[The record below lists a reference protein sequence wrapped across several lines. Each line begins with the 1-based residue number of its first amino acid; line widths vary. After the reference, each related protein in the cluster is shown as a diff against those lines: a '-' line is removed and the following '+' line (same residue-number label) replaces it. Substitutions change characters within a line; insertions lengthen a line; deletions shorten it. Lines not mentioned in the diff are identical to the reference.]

1 MMERNQF
8 ISRPEPSAAIR
19 TGWQALKQYFLE
31 FLLVTLV
38 MLAISSLSSLF
49 TQGSGFGSS
58 GISFLINIFVAGP
71 ISFGVSYYYM
81 KVMRGDDFELGV
93 IFTGFRENYLQVV
106 LANFLYMAII
116 LIGFMLLIIPGI
128 ILAIRLS
135 FVPYLVMDE
144 KLDAIEAIRS
154 SWDMTKDYAMDLFLF
169 GILAVL
175 IALGGLILLVIGI
188 IPAVMLI
195 QAAFTAFYLGVRE
208 EFEVVEEDGFED
220 EQE

>member
-1 MMERNQF
+1 MERNQF

-19 TGWQALKQYFLE
+19 TGWEAMKQYFLE

-38 MLAISSLSSLF
+38 MLAIGSISSLF

-58 GISFLINIFVAGP
+58 GISFLISIFVSGP
-71 ISFGVSYYYM
+71 LSFGVSYYYL
-81 KVMRGDDFELGV
+81 KAMRGDDFEFGV
-93 IFTGFRENYLQVV
+93 IFTGFKENYLQVV

-116 LIGFMLLIIPGI
+116 MIGFLLLIIPGI

-144 KLDAIEAIRS
+144 KLDPVEAIKT
-154 SWDMTKDYAMDLFLF
+154 SWGMTKDYSMDIFLF

-175 IALGGLILLVIGI
+175 IALGGLLLLIIGI

-208 EFEVVEEDGFED
+208 EFEVVEEEGFE
-220 EQE
+220 EE